1 MGAGNY
7 GGFGN
12 TSGSMNM
19 SASSGGSSSG
29 GGNSTSKPSR
39 VKFPRKPSQVKHIF
53 RNKPG
58 HLTDTPYHRQVLRD
72 LANDSN
78 HYKGKDAN
86 GNSWHVKIMKD
97 GSQLWVQH
105 RNGIIQNGG
114 KNIKPRKWNNKKGL
128 NKPIKNTM
136 KKKKGGKK

>member
-1 MGAGNY
+1 MGVGNY

-12 TSGSMNM
+12 TFGSSNIL
-19 SASSGGSSSG
+19 ASSGGSSSG
-29 GGNSTSKPSR
+29 RSDSVSKPSR
-39 VKFPRKPSQVKHIF
+39 VKFPRNPSQIKHIF

-58 HLTDTPYHRQVLRD
+58 HLTDTPYHRRILRD
-72 LANDSN
+72 LANDN
-78 HYKGKDAN
+78 NYYKGKDVN
-86 GNSWHVKIMKD
+86 GNEWHVKIMKD

-114 KNIKPRKWNNKKGL
+114 KNKTPIKWNDNTGL
-128 NKPIKNTM
+128 NKPIKNTI